1 MNRLLRPWIGGR
13 SKSTDYNDN
22 EKFLKDTTVKR
33 IIRLCVIA
41 SIVVL
46 FLGCSGSRDKKA
58 LPSIRYSGM
67 TGRRSLVVLLPPI
80 GGKGSHY
87 ETQGF
92 LDEVWERGFEASME
106 VVDVKPSLY
115 LGSRIVEL
123 LKTEVIEP
131 AKAEGYEKI
140 YLVGISLGG
149 HGALLYATKYPEDVD
164 GIVILAP
171 FIGGDIASEAIEE
184 AGGLDTWEDCPFL
197 AWNYACNLWK
207 SLKVYVSDPRN
218 QRKVVLGF
226 GREDKFADQ
235 CRVLAD
241 ALPPEQVFTVSGGH
255 DWATWKKLWIK
266 AADYYQELKTQWE
279 K

>member
-1 MNRLLRPWIGGR
+1 M
-13 SKSTDYNDN
+13 
-22 EKFLKDTTVKR
+22 KR
-33 IIRLCVIA
+33 IIWLCAIA
-41 SIVVL
+41 SIVVVSP
-46 FLGCSGSRDKKA
+46 GCSGSRGKKA
-58 LPSIRYSGM
+58 LPSVRYSGM
-67 TGRRSLVVLLPPI
+67 TGKRSLLVLLPTM

-115 LGSRIVEL
+115 LGSKIVEL

-131 AKAEGYEKI
+131 AKTEGFEEI

-149 HGALLYATKYPEDVD
+149 HGALLYATNYPEDVD

-171 FIGGDIASEAIEE
+171 FISGDRASEAIDE

-197 AWNYACNLWK
+197 AWTHACNLWK
-207 SLKVYVSDPRN
+207 SLKVYVSDSRN

-226 GREDKFADQ
+226 GTEDIFVDQ
-235 CRVLAD
+235 CRILAD
-241 ALPPEQVFTVSGGH
+241 VLLPEQVFTVPGGH
-255 DWATWKKLWIK
+255 DWETWKKLFIK
-266 AADYYQELKTQWE
+266 AADYFRELKIQRG

>member
-1 MNRLLRPWIGGR
+1 M
-13 SKSTDYNDN
+13 
-22 EKFLKDTTVKR
+22 KR
-33 IIRLCVIA
+33 IILRGVIA

-46 FLGCSGSRDKKA
+46 FLGCSGSQDKKA
-58 LPSIRYSGM
+58 LPSVRYSGM
-67 TGRRSLVVLLPPI
+67 TGKRSLVVLFPGI

-92 LDEVWERGFEASME
+92 LEVLWERGFEASME
-106 VVDVKPSLY
+106 VLDVKPSLY

-123 LKTEVIEP
+123 VKTKVIEP

-140 YLVGISLGG
+140 YLVGVSLGG
-149 HGALLYATKYPEDVD
+149 HGALLYATTYPEDVD
-164 GIVILAP
+164 GIVVLAP
-171 FIGGDIASEAIEE
+171 FLSGDRASEAIEE
-184 AGGLDTWEDCPFL
+184 AGGLDIWEDCPFL
-197 AWNYACNLWK
+197 AWDYACNLWK
-207 SLKVYVSDPRN
+207 SLKLYVSDSSN

-241 ALPPEQVFTVSGGH
+241 ALLPQQVFTVPGGH
-255 DWATWKKLWIK
+255 DWATWKKLFIK
-266 AADYYQELKTQWE
+266 AADYYQELKTQRE

>member
-1 MNRLLRPWIGGR
+1 M
-13 SKSTDYNDN
+13 
-22 EKFLKDTTVKR
+22 KR
-33 IIRLCVIA
+33 IIWLCAIA
-41 SIVVL
+41 SMVVS
-46 FLGCSGSRDKKA
+46 FVGCSGSRDKKA
-58 LPSIRYSGM
+58 LPSVRYSGM
-67 TGRRSLVVLLPPI
+67 TGKRSLVVLLPTM

-106 VVDVKPSLY
+106 VVDVKSTLY

-131 AKAEGYEKI
+131 AKTEGFEEI

-149 HGALLYATKYPEDVD
+149 HAVLLYATKYPEDVD

-171 FIGGDIASEAIEE
+171 FISGKTVSGAIDQ

-197 AWNYACNLWK
+197 GWTHACNLWK

-226 GREDKFADQ
+226 GTEDKFVEQ
-235 CRVLAD
+235 CRILSDVL
-241 ALPPEQVFTVSGGH
+241 LPEQVFTVPGGH
-255 DWATWKKLWIK
+255 DWATWKKLFIK
-266 AADYYQELKTQWE
+266 AADYFQELKIQRE

>member
-1 MNRLLRPWIGGR
+1 M
-13 SKSTDYNDN
+13 K
-22 EKFLKDTTVKR
+22 K
-33 IIRLCVIA
+33 IIWLCAIA
-41 SIVVL
+41 CIVVL

-58 LPSIRYSGM
+58 LPSVRYSGM
-67 TGRRSLVVLLPPI
+67 TGKRTLVVLLPTM

-92 LDEVWERGFEASME
+92 LDEVWERGFEAGME

-131 AKAEGYEKI
+131 AKAEGYEEI
-140 YLVGISLGG
+140 YLVGTSLGG

-171 FIGGDIASEAIEE
+171 FISGDIASEAIEE

-207 SLKVYVSDPRN
+207 SLKVYVSDSSN

-226 GREDKFADQ
+226 GREDKFVNQ

-241 ALPPEQVFTVSGGH
+241 VLLPEQVFTVSGGH
-255 DWATWKKLWIK
+255 DWTTWKKLWIK
-266 AADYYQELKTQWE
+266 AADYYQELKTQRE

>member
-1 MNRLLRPWIGGR
+1 
-13 SKSTDYNDN
+13 
-22 EKFLKDTTVKR
+22 VKR

-131 AKAEGYEKI
+131 AKAEGYEEI

-149 HGALLYATKYPEDVD
+149 HGALLYATTYPEDVD
-164 GIVILAP
+164 GIVVLAP
-171 FIGGDIASEAIEE
+171 FIGGDRASGAIEE

-197 AWNYACNLWK
+197 GWNYACNLWK
-207 SLKVYVSDPRN
+207 SSQVYVSDSKN

-241 ALPPEQVFTVSGGH
+241 ALPPEQVFTVPGGH
-255 DWATWKKLWIK
+255 DWATWKKLFIK
-266 AADYYQELKTQWE
+266 AADYYQELKIQRE

>member
-1 MNRLLRPWIGGR
+1 M
-13 SKSTDYNDN
+13 
-22 EKFLKDTTVKR
+22 KR
-33 IIRLCVIA
+33 IILLGVIA

-46 FLGCSGSRDKKA
+46 FLGCSGSRDKKT
-58 LPSIRYSGM
+58 LPSVRYSGM
-67 TGRRSLVVLLPPI
+67 TGKRTLVVLFPTM

-92 LDEVWERGFEASME
+92 LDEVWERGFEAGME

-171 FIGGDIASEAIEE
+171 FIGGDRASGAIEE
-184 AGGLDTWEDCPFL
+184 AGGLDIWEDCPFL
-197 AWNYACNLWK
+197 ALTYGCNLWK
-207 SLKVYVSDPRN
+207 SLKLYVSDSSN

-226 GREDKFADQ
+226 GREDKFVNQ

-241 ALPPEQVFTVSGGH
+241 VLLPEQVFTVSGGH
-255 DWATWKKLWIK
+255 DWTTWKKLWIK
-266 AADYYQELKTQWE
+266 AADYFLELKIQRE

>member
-1 MNRLLRPWIGGR
+1 MKRVILL
-13 SKSTDYNDN
+13 
-22 EKFLKDTTVKR
+22 FAL
-33 IIRLCVIA
+33 A

-46 FLGCSGSRDKKA
+46 FLGCSGSRGKKT
-58 LPSIRYSGM
+58 LPTVRYSGM
-67 TGRRSLVVLLPPI
+67 TGKRSLVVLLPTM

-115 LGSRIVEL
+115 LGNRIVEL

-131 AKAEGYEKI
+131 AKTEGFEEFYF
-140 YLVGISLGG
+140 VGISLGG
-149 HGALLYATKYPEDVD
+149 HGVLLYATEYPEDVD

-171 FIGGDIASEAIEE
+171 FISGDTASEAIDQ
-184 AGGLDTWEDCPFL
+184 AGGLETWEDCPFL
-197 AWNYACNLWK
+197 AWTHACNLWK
-207 SLKVYVSDPRN
+207 SLRVYVSDPRN

-226 GREDKFADQ
+226 GTEDIFFDQ
-235 CRVLAD
+235 CRILAEVL
-241 ALPPEQVFTVSGGH
+241 LPEQVFTVPGGH
-255 DWATWKKLWIK
+255 DWPTWKKLFIK
-266 AADYYQELKTQWE
+266 AADYFRELKIQRE

>member
-1 MNRLLRPWIGGR
+1 M
-13 SKSTDYNDN
+13 
-22 EKFLKDTTVKR
+22 KR
-33 IIRLCVIA
+33 IICLCVIV
-41 SIVVL
+41 SIVLV
-46 FLGCSGSRDKKA
+46 FLGCFGSRDKKT
-58 LPSIRYSGM
+58 LHSVRYSGM
-67 TGRRSLVVLLPPI
+67 SGKRSLVVLFPGI

-106 VVDVKPSLY
+106 VLDVKPSLY

-123 LKTEVIEP
+123 VKTEVIEP
-131 AKAEGYEKI
+131 AKAEGFKEI
-140 YLVGISLGG
+140 YLVGVSMGG

-164 GIVILAP
+164 GIVLLAP
-171 FIGGDIASEAIEE
+171 FIGGDTASEAIEE

-197 AWNYACNLWK
+197 AWTYGCNLWK
-207 SLKVYVSDPRN
+207 SLQVYVSDPRN

-226 GREDKFADQ
+226 GREDIFVDQ

-241 ALPPEQVFTVSGGH
+241 VLLPEQVFTVPGGH
-255 DWATWKKLWIK
+255 DWATWKRLFIK
-266 AADYYQELKTQWE
+266 AADYFLELKIQRE

>member
-1 MNRLLRPWIGGR
+1 M
-13 SKSTDYNDN
+13 
-22 EKFLKDTTVKR
+22 
-33 IIRLCVIA
+33 A

-58 LPSIRYSGM
+58 LPSVRYSGM
-67 TGRRSLVVLLPPI
+67 TGRRSLVVLFPTM

-106 VVDVKPSLY
+106 VLDVKPSLY

-123 LKTEVIEP
+123 VKTEVIEP
-131 AKAEGYEKI
+131 AKAEGYEEI

-149 HGALLYATKYPEDVD
+149 HGALLYATTYPEDVD
-164 GIVILAP
+164 GIVVLAP
-171 FIGGDIASEAIEE
+171 FIGGDLVSGAIEE

-197 AWNYACNLWK
+197 GWNYACNLWK
-207 SLKVYVSDPRN
+207 SLQVYVSDSSN

-226 GREDKFADQ
+226 GREDKFVNQ

-241 ALPPEQVFTVSGGH
+241 VLLPEQVFTVSGGH
-255 DWATWKKLWIK
+255 DWTTWKKLWIK
-266 AADYYQELKTQWE
+266 AADYFLELKIQRE

>member
-1 MNRLLRPWIGGR
+1 M
-13 SKSTDYNDN
+13 
-22 EKFLKDTTVKR
+22 KR

-58 LPSIRYSGM
+58 LPSVRYSGM
-67 TGRRSLVVLLPPI
+67 TGKRTLVVLLPTM

-131 AKAEGYEKI
+131 AKAEGYEEI

-171 FIGGDIASEAIEE
+171 FIGGDRASGAIEE

-197 AWNYACNLWK
+197 GWNYACNLWK
-207 SLKVYVSDPRN
+207 SLKVYVSDSRN

-226 GREDKFADQ
+226 GREDKFVNQ

-241 ALPPEQVFTVSGGH
+241 VLLPEQVFTVSGGH
-255 DWATWKKLWIK
+255 DWTTWKKLWIK
-266 AADYYQELKTQWE
+266 AADYFLELKIQRE

>member
-1 MNRLLRPWIGGR
+1 M
-13 SKSTDYNDN
+13 
-22 EKFLKDTTVKR
+22 KR

-131 AKAEGYEKI
+131 AKAEGYEEI

-149 HGALLYATKYPEDVD
+149 HGALLYATTYPEDVD
-164 GIVILAP
+164 GIVVLAP
-171 FIGGDIASEAIEE
+171 FIGGDRASGAIEE

-197 AWNYACNLWK
+197 GWNYACNLWK
-207 SLKVYVSDPRN
+207 SLQVYVSDSRN

-235 CRVLAD
+235 CRMLAD
-241 ALPPEQVFTVSGGH
+241 ALPPEQVFTVPGGH
-255 DWATWKKLWIK
+255 DWATWKKLFIK
-266 AADYYQELKTQWE
+266 AADYYQELKIQRE